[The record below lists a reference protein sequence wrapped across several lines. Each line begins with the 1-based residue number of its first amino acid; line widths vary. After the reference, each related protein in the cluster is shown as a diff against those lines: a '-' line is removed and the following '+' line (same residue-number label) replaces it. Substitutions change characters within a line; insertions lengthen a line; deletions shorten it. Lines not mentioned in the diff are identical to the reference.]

1 LPQPS
6 ATATQPAPSVSAPG
20 CAAPAPAPTPTPTSA
35 SLTDVGSTQPAGG
48 APSPLWSRP
57 PSPSWT
63 PPSAKPDP
71 SAGGAA
77 PGWLTGHQQCPQRA
91 ELPGGWTRGHP
102 NPHPNPGASQVPA
115 ATQPPPP
122 APGAATSAAASSST
136 STTAGQPSAGVLPV
150 PRHGTLLGQI
160 YDAPGVGT
168 EAKQAAA
175 NAGTHAA
182 SAATQGLNA
191 AVHGVPWWL
200 QFPPSPEPLLPH
212 VPAAILPYSW
222 LGLAIAV
229 ALVLNGVFITY
240 LVTLV
245 GMFVRHKARP
255 HGDSSRFGWHFLVP
269 CRDEEAVIGGT
280 IGYLMRHFPQAHVWV
295 IDDDS
300 EDATASIVKGYA
312 EGNENI
318 HLVARKRP
326 DARTGKSEALN
337 AAYRQMS
344 AWLGP
349 TADRA
354 ATIVAVVDADGRL
367 APGSLDVVAADH
379 LFGNPA
385 TGAVQIEVR
394 MINRQDP
401 KPVPSGGVLR
411 NLLGR
416 VLIRLQDIEFRTV
429 CSAVQMSRRVVHT
442 VAMGGNGQF
451 MRLTV
456 LDEIGSLAQRPWRG
470 SLQEDFEIGLHV
482 LLTGSRTEY
491 TPDTHV
497 DQEALPDP
505 GRLVIQRTRWSQ
517 GMMQCIRYLPELWRS
532 RHLSASGVLELS
544 YCLVQPWIQLC
555 ATLLYPLPWL
565 ALAVSY
571 ARHPGLAAR
580 FGTDGGWT
588 LLGLYVVAA
597 LTQLAVWGVVYW
609 RKCER
614 QVGAARAVGLGVAF
628 SLMVYI
634 SYLATW
640 RAFFRIARRRNG
652 WAKTRRN
659 AEFTGTGSGTITPA
673 DLACDTSAA

>member
-1 LPQPS
+1 MAHPRRGALLEQIYHAP
-6 ATATQPAPSVSAPG
+6 PASG
-20 CAAPAPAPTPTPTSA
+20 TTPT
-35 SLTDVGSTQPAGG
+35 
-48 APSPLWSRP
+48 
-57 PSPSWT
+57 
-63 PPSAKPDP
+63 
-71 SAGGAA
+71 
-77 PGWLTGHQQCPQRA
+77 
-91 ELPGGWTRGHP
+91 
-102 NPHPNPGASQVPA
+102 
-115 ATQPPPP
+115 
-122 APGAATSAAASSST
+122 AAAG
-136 STTAGQPSAGVLPV
+136 A
-150 PRHGTLLGQI
+150 HI
-160 YDAPGVGT
+160 
-168 EAKQAAA
+168 A
-175 NAGTHAA
+175 NAGT
-182 SAATQGLNA
+182 QGTNIALHNL
-191 AVHGVPWWL
+191 PWWL
-200 QFPPSPEPLLPH
+200 RFPSSPVPLVPH

-240 LVTLV
+240 LITLV
-245 GMFVRHKARP
+245 SMFARHKARP
-255 HGDSSRFGWHFLVP
+255 RGDSSRFGWHFLIP

-280 IGYLMRHFPQAHVWV
+280 IGYLTSHFPQAHVWV

-300 EDATASIVKGYA
+300 EDATAVIVKDHA
-312 EGNENI
+312 TGNDNI

-344 AWLGP
+344 GWLSAQD
-349 TADRA
+349 ADRA
-354 ATIVAVVDADGRL
+354 STIIAVVDADGRL
-367 APGSLDVVAADH
+367 APGSLDVVAAGH
-379 LFGNPA
+379 LFGNPD

-394 MINRQDP
+394 MINRHDP
-401 KPVPSGGVLR
+401 RPVPRGGAAR

-456 LDEIGSLAQRPWRG
+456 LDEIGGLAQRPWRG

-491 TPDTHV
+491 TPDTYV

-532 RHLSASGVLELS
+532 RHLSSSGVLELS
-544 YCLVQPWIQLC
+544 YCLVQPWVQLV
-555 ATLLYPLPWL
+555 ATVLYPLPWL
-565 ALAVSY
+565 ALGVSY
-571 ARHPGLAAR
+571 LRHPGLAER
-580 FGTDGGWT
+580 FGADGGWT
-588 LLGLYVVAA
+588 LLGLYVLAA
-597 LTQLAVWGVVYW
+597 LTQLAVWGIVYW

-614 QVGAARAVGLGVAF
+614 QLGARRAVGLGVAF

-659 AEFTGTGSGTITPA
+659 AEFTGTGA
-673 DLACDTSAA
+673 DLACDAPAA

>member
-1 LPQPS
+1 M
-6 ATATQPAPSVSAPG
+6 
-20 CAAPAPAPTPTPTSA
+20 
-35 SLTDVGSTQPAGG
+35 
-48 APSPLWSRP
+48 
-57 PSPSWT
+57 
-63 PPSAKPDP
+63 
-71 SAGGAA
+71 
-77 PGWLTGHQQCPQRA
+77 
-91 ELPGGWTRGHP
+91 
-102 NPHPNPGASQVPA
+102 
-115 ATQPPPP
+115 PPPN
-122 APGAATSAAASSST
+122 
-136 STTAGQPSAGVLPV
+136 
-150 PRHGTLLGQI
+150 HGTLHGQV
-160 YDAPGVGT
+160 YNAPPASGAT
-168 EAKQAAA
+168 SS
-175 NAGTHAA
+175 HIA
-182 SAATQGLNA
+182 SASTQGFNA
-191 AVHGVPWWL
+191 AVHNVPWWL
-200 QFPPSPEPLLPH
+200 RFPSAPGPLVPH
-212 VPAAILPYSW
+212 VPAALLPYSW
-222 LGLAIAV
+222 LGFAIAI

-245 GMFVRHKARP
+245 SMFARYKGRP

-280 IGYLMRHFPQAHVWV
+280 IGYVTKHFPQAHVWV

-300 EDATASIVKGYA
+300 EDTTANIVTGYA
-312 EGNENI
+312 TGNPNV

-344 AWLGP
+344 AWLTAEG
-349 TADRA
+349 ADRA
-354 ATIVAVVDADGRL
+354 STIVAVVDADGRL

-379 LFGNPA
+379 LFGHPD

-394 MINRQDP
+394 MINRHDR
-401 KPVPSGGVLR
+401 KPVPHGGTAR

-456 LDEIGSLAQRPWRG
+456 LDEIGGVAQRPWRG

-482 LLTGSRTEY
+482 LLTGARTEY
-491 TPDTHV
+491 TPDTYV

-532 RHLSASGVLELS
+532 KHLRASGVLELS
-544 YCLVQPWIQLC
+544 YCLVQPWIQLG
-555 ATLLYPLPWL
+555 ATVLYPLPWV
-565 ALAVSY
+565 ALGVSY
-571 ARHPGLAAR
+571 LRHPGLAAR
-580 FGTDGGWT
+580 FGAEGGWT
-588 LLGLYVVAA
+588 LLALYIVAA

-614 QVGAARAVGLGVAF
+614 ELGARRAAGLGVAF

-659 AEFTGTGSGTITPA
+659 AEFTGTGAIPPA
-673 DLACDTSAA
+673 ELACDTSAA